1 MLLRTNSLAR
11 LLAHE
16 LTHHWYEV
24 AAAVLI
30 DAGSIFV
37 DMTITPDEKDWTWV
51 LEQACDECGCD
62 TTGIAGSDVAAL
74 LRTNAAHWTE
84 ILSGNPDELRRRPA
98 PQTWSAL
105 EYGCHVRDVFEK
117 FGERLRLMLNENDPV
132 FDNWDQDQSA
142 LDNHYDRQDPATL
155 GAELA
160 AAATRTTA
168 TLDGIA
174 DEHWQRVG
182 RRSNGSLFTV
192 ASLSRYLLHDPVH
205 HLYDVTGKR
214 YAEQA

>member
-1 MLLRTNSLAR
+1 MSWAR

-16 LTHHWYEV
+16 LTHHWYDV
-24 AAAVLI
+24 AAANLI
-30 DAGSIFV
+30 DPGSIFV

-62 TTGIAGSDVAAL
+62 TTGIAGSEVAAL
-74 LRTNAAHWTE
+74 LRTNAAQWTE
-84 ILSGNPDELRRRPA
+84 VLSGNPDELRRRPA
-98 PQTWSAL
+98 PETWSAL
-105 EYGCHVRDVFEK
+105 EYGCHVRDVFAK
-117 FGERLRLMLNENDPV
+117 FDERLQLMLTQQDPL

-142 LDNHYDRQDPATL
+142 LENHYDRQDPAAV
-155 GAELA
+155 GGEIA
-160 AAATRTTA
+160 AAATQITA

-174 DEHWQRVG
+174 ADQWERIG

-205 HLYDVTGKR
+205 HLYDVTGQR
-214 YAEQA
+214 YAERV